1 LYLHCPD
8 GGVLLCEKDDRAVV
22 LLATARHRNRFA
34 TSEGEMMT
42 LRELLRFN
50 IFLQVFDGMAT
61 YFILSRGEAELNP
74 LVGAAIDAWGL
85 VWALIYWKV
94 FVCVL
99 LVILYSLRRYRPIL
113 TLRGLTAVAIVYSA
127 LGLYLVFHLIHSA

>member
-1 LYLHCPD
+1 
-8 GGVLLCEKDDRAVV
+8 
-22 LLATARHRNRFA
+22 
-34 TSEGEMMT
+34 MMT
-42 LRELLRFN
+42 LRELLGFN

-74 LVGAAIDAWGL
+74 LVDAAIDAWGL

-113 TLRGLTAVAIVYSA
+113 PLRGLTFVAIVYSV